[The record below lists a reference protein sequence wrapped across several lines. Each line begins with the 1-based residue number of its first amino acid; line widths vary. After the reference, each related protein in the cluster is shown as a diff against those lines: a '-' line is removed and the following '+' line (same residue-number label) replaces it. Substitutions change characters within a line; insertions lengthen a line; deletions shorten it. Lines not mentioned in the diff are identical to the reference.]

1 MPRNHLIFRSFVPC
15 PGLSLIFLFIALL
28 GCKDRSTAV
37 KEDED
42 NGADSLFYYSIKYY
56 DFISKEEG
64 VQVDKWEYPINFV
77 YSDSTTETFIWH
89 YFDEEENRYILDCF
103 LADGSDGFGTMNLD
117 PTYSEGLDFKFVSFL
132 LTLSLEEQIAMYQFL
147 GEVNFLTEYSSEYIA
162 SSPQLSPD
170 QSCIIF
176 DLFQKSED
184 RHYLVRVDTSG
195 ANEQMIGEYTFS
207 EKTTNAENFRISRDG
222 QKVFFIRE
230 REVWSTDIAT
240 QASEEITTLLFSPR
254 YLAISPNED
263 KIAFITDDSGY
274 SGVYYVD
281 LNEKQLVDVKQEG
294 HDFGAVG
301 FRNEHQLVFS
311 RPGRQG
317 GLYSY
322 DLSTK
327 KLTKL
332 IEGDVYNRGVSVF
345 NKDHSKIYYLVA
357 EQ

>member
-1 MPRNHLIFRSFVPC
+1 
-15 PGLSLIFLFIALL
+15 
-28 GCKDRSTAV
+28 
-37 KEDED
+37 
-42 NGADSLFYYSIKYY
+42 
-56 DFISKEEG
+56 
-64 VQVDKWEYPINFV
+64 
-77 YSDSTTETFIWH
+77 
-89 YFDEEENRYILDCF
+89 
-103 LADGSDGFGTMNLD
+103 
-117 PTYSEGLDFKFVSFL
+117 
-132 LTLSLEEQIAMYQFL
+132 
-147 GEVNFLTEYSSEYIA
+147 
-162 SSPQLSPD
+162 
-170 QSCIIF
+170 
-176 DLFQKSED
+176 
-184 RHYLVRVDTSG
+184 
-195 ANEQMIGEYTFS
+195 
-207 EKTTNAENFRISRDG
+207 
-222 QKVFFIRE
+222 FFIRK
-230 REVWSTDIAT
+230 RQIWSTDFAT
-240 QASEEITTLLFSPR
+240 QASAEITALPFSPR